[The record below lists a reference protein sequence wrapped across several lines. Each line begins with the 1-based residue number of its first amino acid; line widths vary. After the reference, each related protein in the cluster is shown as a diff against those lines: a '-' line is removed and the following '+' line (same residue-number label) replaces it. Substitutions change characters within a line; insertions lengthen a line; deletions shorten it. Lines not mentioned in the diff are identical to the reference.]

1 MKQLTYIFICIILF
15 FSSCDW
21 HNNIPS
27 EEVRIHRFDRIVD
40 EYASLNSFSALQ
52 RMNTEYPQATRLLIE
67 DVLEIGKVQDPR
79 IEQKLRE
86 FYLDSTMQVLLE
98 AVHDEYNN
106 LNKEEKE
113 LNDVFLQLH
122 EIDPNFKIP
131 QIYTQI
137 SGLNQSIIVGNGIV
151 GISLDKY
158 LGADYPLYKKYYYD
172 HQRHLFRRNRIVPD
186 VLFYYLSSVYS
197 LPEDQSHTL
206 LDYMLDYGKLSWV
219 IAKLRK
225 VNQIEQVGIDQEQ
238 VEYYTTHEATVWNYL
253 MSHQILKTKNL
264 AIVKNYMMPQ
274 PKTKEFSVES
284 PGQIGVWLGIRIIDT
299 YMKSHKDIS
308 IKDLLYDNNYQSIL
322 NASGFHPTPSK

>member
-1 MKQLTYIFICIILF
+1 MILL

-21 HNNIPS
+21 HANMPS
-27 EEVRIHRFDRIVD
+27 EGAKIHRFDRIVD

-98 AVHDEYNN
+98 AVHDEYDD
-106 LNKEEKE
+106 LSQEEKE
-113 LNDVFLQLH
+113 LNNVFLQLH
-122 EIDPNFKIP
+122 EIDPTFKTP
-131 QIYTQI
+131 KIYTQI
-137 SGLNQSIIVGNGIV
+137 SGLNQSIIVGEGVV

-172 HQRHLFRRNRIVPD
+172 YQRRLFKRSRIVPD

-219 IAKLRK
+219 IARLRK
-225 VNQIEQVGIDQEQ
+225 VNQIEQAGIDQEQ
-238 VEYYTTHEATVWNYL
+238 AGYYTIHEAAVWNYL
-253 MSHQILKTKNL
+253 VNHHILKTKNL
-264 AIVKNYMMPQ
+264 AVVKNYMMPQ
-274 PKTKEFSVES
+274 PKTKEFSVET
-284 PGQIGVWLGIRIIDT
+284 PGQIGVWLGIRIIDA
-299 YMKSHKDIS
+299 YMKSHKDVT
-308 IKDLLYDNNYQSIL
+308 IKDLLYDNNYQAIL
-322 NASGFHPTPSK
+322 KESGFRPTPSK

>member
-113 LNDVFLQLH
+113 LNDVLEKRDELNKQVEELTAKNTKLSQKVAELF
-122 EIDPNFKIP
+122 
-131 QIYTQI
+131 TQI
-137 SGLNQSIIVGNGIV
+137 TSVDEQN
-151 GISLDKY
+151 
-158 LGADYPLYKKYYYD
+158 
-172 HQRHLFRRNRIVPD
+172 D
-186 VLFYYLSSVYS
+186 VETSDDL
-197 LPEDQSHTL
+197 T
-206 LDYMLDYGKLSWV
+206 
-219 IAKLRK
+219 
-225 VNQIEQVGIDQEQ
+225 
-238 VEYYTTHEATVWNYL
+238 VE
-253 MSHQILKTKNL
+253 
-264 AIVKNYMMPQ
+264 
-274 PKTKEFSVES
+274 
-284 PGQIGVWLGIRIIDT
+284 
-299 YMKSHKDIS
+299 
-308 IKDLLYDNNYQSIL
+308 DLL
-322 NASGFHPTPSK
+322 